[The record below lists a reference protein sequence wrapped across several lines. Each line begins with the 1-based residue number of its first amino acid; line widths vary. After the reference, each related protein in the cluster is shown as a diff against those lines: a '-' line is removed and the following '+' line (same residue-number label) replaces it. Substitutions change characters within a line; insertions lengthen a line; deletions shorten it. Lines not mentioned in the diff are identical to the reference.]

1 MKLASVVRMAFAETF
16 MICLCTE
23 KALAPVCLVLKTAFV
38 AVHEILESDHASMC
52 AIPVS
57 CNAFD
62 VCERS
67 VVRAIYRMRQEDR
80 IANISCVG
88 VC

>member
-1 MKLASVVRMAFAETF
+1 MKLASVVRMAFAENVHDLS
-16 MICLCTE
+16 LCR
-23 KALAPVCLVLKTAFV
+23 KAPASVCLVLKAAFV

-52 AIPVS
+52 AISVS

-88 VC
+88 VS

>member
-1 MKLASVVRMAFAETF
+1 

-23 KALAPVCLVLKTAFV
+23 KAPAPVGLVLKAAFV
-38 AVHEILESDHASMC
+38 AVHENLESDRASMC
-52 AIPVS
+52 AISVS
-57 CNAFD
+57 RNAFD

-67 VVRAIYRMRQEDR
+67 VVRAGYRMRQEDR

-88 VC
+88 VS